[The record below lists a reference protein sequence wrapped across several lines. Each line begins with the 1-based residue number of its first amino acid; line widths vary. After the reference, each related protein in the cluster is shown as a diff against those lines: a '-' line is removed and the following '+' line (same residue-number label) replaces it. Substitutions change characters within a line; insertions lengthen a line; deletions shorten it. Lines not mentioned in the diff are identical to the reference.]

1 MKPTSQPKIPRP
13 LFCADALL
21 LAVALLVTS
30 AWARAQSSVPPAS
43 TATVSGGSIHGLVK
57 SGNMPIPGATITAMN
72 TLTGQKAV
80 SWTGVDGTYVLEV
93 PANGRYVV
101 RTQMA
106 AFAPL
111 TH

>member
-1 MKPTSQPKIPRP
+1 MKPTSQQKIPRP
-13 LFCADALL
+13 PLWADALL
-21 LAVALLVTS
+21 LAVALLGAP
-30 AWARAQSSVPPAS
+30 AWVRAQSSAPPAS
-43 TATVSGGSIHGLVK
+43 AAAVSGGSIHGLVK

-80 SWTGVDGTYVLEV
+80 SWTGVDGTYAVQV